1 MNNKCLSLSSNAK
14 EPYTVMYNGYNY
26 VICSLETDFNR
37 EYNWNGQCQML
48 RGKNFMS
55 KSMSCQKYIN
65 RLVLAVTTVHIVTHT
80 HRTQGD
86 VTWSQYLTF

>member
-37 EYNWNGQCQML
+37 EYN
-48 RGKNFMS
+48 
-55 KSMSCQKYIN
+55 
-65 RLVLAVTTVHIVTHT
+65 
-80 HRTQGD
+80 
-86 VTWSQYLTF
+86 